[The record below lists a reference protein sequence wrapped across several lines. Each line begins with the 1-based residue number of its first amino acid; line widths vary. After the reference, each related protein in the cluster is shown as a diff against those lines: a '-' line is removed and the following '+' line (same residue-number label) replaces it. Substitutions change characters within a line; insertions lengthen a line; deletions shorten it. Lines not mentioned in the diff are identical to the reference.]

1 MSASS
6 LLTRRSWSPYAAG
19 VLLGL
24 TTAVSMA
31 VFDRRISG
39 SGAYVALSGYVGR
52 ALAPGDFY
60 WRDVVTTGATWEVY
74 LTIGMF
80 LGALASALASG
91 EFKLR
96 TMPDSQWTDVFGPS
110 VFVRWSVVFFGTALI
125 EYAAGVAGGCT
136 AGLAVS
142 GGAALAPGAFLF
154 IIGMFAGG
162 IPIAMWLY
170 RAKKGATP

>member
-1 MSASS
+1 MNSPS
-6 LLTRRSWSPYAAG
+6 LLTRSTWSPYLAG

-31 VFDRRISG
+31 VFDHRVSS

-52 ALAPGDFY
+52 ALAPGNYY

-74 LTIGMF
+74 LTIGTF
-80 LGALASALASG
+80 LGALASALSSG

-96 TMPDSQWTDVFGPS
+96 VMPDAQWSDVFGPS
-110 VFVRWSVVFFGTALI
+110 VAVRWSVVFFGTALI

-154 IIGMFAGG
+154 IVGMFAGG
-162 IPIAMWLY
+162 IPVAMGLY
-170 RAKKGATP
+170 RRRGAVTP